1 MYHVVQGH
9 GFAHA
14 ITNEVG
20 FSIGWSLKARQL
32 ARQGAKCNLG
42 RCKNP
47 TSSQEQF
54 YAAPQDL
61 LSRAGG

>member
-1 MYHVVQGH
+1 MLLQVPMKMVFQL
-9 GFAHA
+9 
-14 ITNEVG
+14 VG
-20 FSIGWSLKARQL
+20 RFKARQL

-42 RCKNP
+42 RCKSL
-47 TSSQEQF
+47 TSSLEQF